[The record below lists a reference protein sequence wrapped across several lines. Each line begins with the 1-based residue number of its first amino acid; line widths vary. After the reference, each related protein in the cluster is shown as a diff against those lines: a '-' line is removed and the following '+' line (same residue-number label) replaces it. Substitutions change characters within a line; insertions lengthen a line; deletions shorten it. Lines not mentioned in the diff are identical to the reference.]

1 MRVSSLQSN
10 YLIFVTGD
18 MIMKLS
24 RDKLK
29 KIIKE
34 ELDNIVA
41 EQANTIVDKLLDN
54 TDGPV
59 TPFVVMSRA
68 VKMAQKNPTFDSYEL
83 TNALH
88 DALAQVGV
96 RELDGDGLP
105 SGEFPSR

>member
-1 MRVSSLQSN
+1 
-10 YLIFVTGD
+10 
-18 MIMKLS
+18 MKLTH
-24 RDKLK
+24 DKLK
-29 KIIKE
+29 NIIKE
-34 ELDNIVA
+34 ELGNIVA
-41 EQANTIVDKLLDN
+41 EQVNTIIDKLLDN

-68 VKMAQKNPTFDSYEL
+68 VKMAQKNPTIDSYKL

-105 SGEFPSR
+105 SGEFPSSKF